1 MVSNEF
7 GSLCKVFVA
16 KMAKLL
22 LNDPESLICA
32 YLSDKKS

>member
-22 LNDPESLICA
+22 NDPESLICA